1 MVTDSPDR
9 VNSPRTT
16 LKATPRTTRQISPYP
31 RPRPRMTRAQRR
43 QAVKERLVNIGTK
56 ALAEGR
62 MPLVALIDMLVQW
75 GGLADA

>member
-1 MVTDSPDR
+1 
-9 VNSPRTT
+9 
-16 LKATPRTTRQISPYP
+16 
-31 RPRPRMTRAQRR
+31 MTRAQRR